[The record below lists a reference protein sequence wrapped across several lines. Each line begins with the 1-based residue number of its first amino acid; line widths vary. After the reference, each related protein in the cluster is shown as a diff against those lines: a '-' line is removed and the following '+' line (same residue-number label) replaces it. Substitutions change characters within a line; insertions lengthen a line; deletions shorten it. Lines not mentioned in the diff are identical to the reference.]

1 MIERLKRELIL
12 ERVKKSLPEY
22 KEINNKLDE
31 LYNFIKDSC
40 FSKLNEE
47 ERNILKKYPELIRFQ
62 PNYDI
67 DGREL
72 IKLEKDDNPEL
83 SKELTK
89 ISARYE
95 SSFEEW
101 NYYSYFSYTDKLKMV
116 GNRKV
121 NKDIIVPYLFM
132 NWGDLKTNY
141 FDVYKTARDI
151 LISGLRIR
159 YELVIKLN
167 KLDKFLKKDYVTLT
181 LLKDKF
187 VELYNLSK

>member
-40 FSKLNEE
+40 FSVLNDE
-47 ERNILKKYPELIRFQ
+47 ERNVLKKYPELIHPQ
-62 PNYDI
+62 PNYNI
-67 DGREL
+67 NGREL
-72 IKLEKDDNPEL
+72 IELEKEDNPEL
-83 SKELTK
+83 SKELTN
-89 ISARYE
+89 ISAKYE

-101 NYYSYFSYTDKLKMV
+101 NCYSYFSYTDKFEMV

-121 NKDIIVPYLFM
+121 DKDVVVPYLFM
-132 NWGDLKTNY
+132 NWEDLKTNH
-141 FDVYKTARDI
+141 FDIYKTARDI
-151 LISGLRIR
+151 LVSGLRIR

-181 LLKDKF
+181 LLKNKF